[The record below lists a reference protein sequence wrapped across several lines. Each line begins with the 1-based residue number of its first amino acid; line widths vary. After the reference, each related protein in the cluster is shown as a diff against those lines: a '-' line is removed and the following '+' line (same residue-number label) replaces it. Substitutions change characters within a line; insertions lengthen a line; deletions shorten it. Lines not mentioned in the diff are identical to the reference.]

1 MTLSRNLS
9 TLGQAVTVDGK
20 LPTANLTGTYTTI
33 TFSDNTTQSTSGANG
48 YSNKIVYTSPATY
61 TKSAAMKYIKV
72 TVLGGGGG
80 GGQGKGPG
88 ARAAGGGGAGGI
100 AFATFPSANVSSP
113 IAITIG
119 AGGNPSGPNNV
130 DFTTITGGTGGT
142 TSFGSLITA
151 TGCAGGGNTGG
162 TGGSGGPTP
171 ANKYPDTP
179 ISIGPVTPG
188 TLGPGPS
195 GGDGG
200 AQPWGVFY
208 GPLPAAGNGP
218 TPTNTPATPYGYG
231 VGAGGNYIGPQT
243 PGISGAGSAGILIVE
258 EFY

>member
-1 MTLSRNLS
+1 MIL
-9 TLGQAVTVDGK
+9 DG
-20 LPTANLTGTYTTI
+20 TI
-33 TFSDNTTQSTSGANG
+33 TFSDATKQATAGANG
-48 YSNKIVYTSPATY
+48 YSNKIVYTSSDTY
-61 TKSAAMKYIKV
+61 TKSSSAVKYVKV

-100 AFATFPSANVSSP
+100 AFATFPAANVSSP

-119 AGGNPSGPNNV
+119 AGGNGNGNNV
-130 DFTTITGGTGGT
+130 DNTTITGGTGGT

-151 TGCAGGGNTGG
+151 TGGAGGGNSAG

-179 ISIGPVTPG
+179 ISIGPVAPG

-200 AQPWGVFY
+200 AQPWSVFY

-218 TPTNTPATPYGYG
+218 TPSNTPATPYGYG

-243 PGISGAGSAGILIVE
+243 PGTAGAGSPGIVIVE